1 VSNASNDLTRAFWL
15 AAASVVGFFLLWQI
29 RSVAILV
36 AFAVLLA
43 YVLDPVVNAIERVRF
58 PRDFRLP
65 RPAAAAAIVLAI
77 VIGGVWLASW
87 GIPRLV
93 SEVSSFVQRVP
104 ANLESVLL
112 ELRVWAERQ
121 GMRDYMDPALEGLR
135 ASLSDALQNLGGAV
149 VGGAGRVFGTIGQ
162 ILGVA
167 VVPLLAYYLLAE
179 REEVNHSIMR
189 FVPETEQKRFR
200 EILAATD
207 RALKSYVRG
216 QAVVSLVMGT
226 AVGLALAILGFPAVM
241 LLGVMVAIAE
251 VLPYVGFLIAAV
263 AIALTGYGI
272 DPLHAVMGVAV
283 YTVLNTVIG
292 MVVTPRVMG
301 RHLKMHP
308 FVITVSILA
317 GAQLLGPPGA
327 MLALPAAAV
336 IQALVERFAPR
347 GPQTAK
353 AARASR

>member
-1 VSNASNDLTRAFWL
+1 
-15 AAASVVGFFLLWQI
+15 
-29 RSVAILV
+29 
-36 AFAVLLA
+36 
-43 YVLDPVVNAIERVRF
+43 
-58 PRDFRLP
+58 
-65 RPAAAAAIVLAI
+65 
-77 VIGGVWLASW
+77 
-87 GIPRLV
+87 
-93 SEVSSFVQRVP
+93 
-104 ANLESVLL
+104 
-112 ELRVWAERQ
+112 
-121 GMRDYMDPALEGLR
+121 MRDYMDPALEGLR

-353 AARASR
+353 GARASR